1 MHFAHAALTE
11 EENEHHRRV
20 KDETFDCRGVAD
32 YVIMSTRKRF
42 TAIQAN
48 FLSIQTSERLA
59 AAALNIEVELKILLK
74 CCQRSDRTRH
84 SSPHSENL
92 WEASLTTADL
102 FPSDER

>member
-42 TAIQAN
+42 TAIQAD

-59 AAALNIEVELKILLK
+59 RMLK